1 MNDAPATSLPTEP
14 QRPTIGVGVVVL
26 RSGQNGPEVLL
37 IRRGKP
43 PRQGE
48 WSIPGGKQ
56 EWGETLVEAAHRETW
71 EETGVKIDGLR
82 LIDVVDG
89 LMRAG
94 NGALTRHLTLVD
106 YRADWIAGDVRA
118 GDDAVDARWVPVAEI
133 AAYKL
138 WSETTRIILAGAA
151 MDGRANAT

>member
-1 MNDAPATSLPTEP
+1 MNDTPAASLPTEAK
-14 QRPTIGVGVVVL
+14 RPTIGVGVVVL
-26 RSGQNGPEVLL
+26 RSGQHGPEVLL

-56 EWGETLVEAAHRETW
+56 EWGETLAEAAHREIW

-94 NGALTRHLTLVD
+94 SGALTRHLTLVD

-118 GDDAVDARWVPVAEI
+118 GDDAMDARWVPVAEI

-138 WSETTRIILAGAA
+138 WSETTRVILAGAA
-151 MDGRANAT
+151 MDGRVPAT

>member
-1 MNDAPATSLPTEP
+1 MNETPSTSLPTQP

-26 RSGQNGPEVLL
+26 RPGQTGPEVLL

-56 EWGETLVEAAHRETW
+56 EWGETLAEAAHREIW
-71 EETGVKIDGLR
+71 EETGVKIADLR

-89 LMRAG
+89 LMRG
-94 NGALTRHLTLVD
+94 TDGALTRHLTLVD
-106 YRADWIAGDVRA
+106 YRADWVGGEARA
-118 GDDAVDARWVPVAEI
+118 GDDAVDARWVPVADI
-133 AAYKL
+133 SAFKL

-151 MDGRANAT
+151 MDGGARAT

>member
-1 MNDAPATSLPTEP
+1 MNEAPTTSMPTP
-14 QRPTIGVGVVVL
+14 AQKPIVGVGVVVL
-26 RSGQNGPEVLL
+26 RSGQKGPEVLL

-56 EWGETLVEAAHRETW
+56 EWGETLHDAAHREIW

-89 LMRAG
+89 LMRTADG
-94 NGALTRHLTLVD
+94 VLSRHLTLVD
-106 YRADWIAGDVRA
+106 YRADWVAGDVRA
-118 GDDAVDARWVPVAEI
+118 GDDAVDARWVPVTEI

-151 MDGRANAT
+151 MDGRAPAT